1 MTNPNVLVAKEGI
14 VLCALGTRWSVLSIL
29 PTSVGSGRVVDDL
42 STYPLGGRCK
52 SQTAQEFLCQQPS
65 VFHSKSR
72 ADLGHSQQALDY
84 CSN

>member
-52 SQTAQEFLCQQPS
+52 SQTAQEFLCQHATQHDPFGDPYAKCIS
-65 VFHSKSR
+65 FKKQS
-72 ADLGHSQQALDY
+72 
-84 CSN
+84 

>member
-52 SQTAQEFLCQQPS
+52 SQTAQEFLCQHATQHDPFGDPDAKCIS
-65 VFHSKSR
+65 FKKQS
-72 ADLGHSQQALDY
+72 
-84 CSN
+84 